1 MSVYDPAAEAAR
13 WHAMAADLD
22 LRSQQSARR
31 AEILR
36 QAAEDPAE
44 IERERQRHFARD
56 QAEGGARARVFPWKP
71 PGAWVR
77 IYILNAAAEAG
88 REAARLLTSA
98 ANFREIGEAI
108 AADP

>member
-1 MSVYDPAAEAAR
+1 MSAYDPAAEAAR
-13 WHAMAADLD
+13 WQAMAADLAA
-22 LRSQQSARR
+22 RSQQAARL

-71 PGAWVR
+71 PAGWVR
-77 IYILNAAAEAG
+77 IYIHNAAATAE

-98 ANFREIGEAI
+98 ANFREIAEAVR
-108 AADP
+108 AG